1 MGIIEECLG
10 KGGKKNKD
18 YRDGR
23 DSKENKVYRDGRDS
37 KENKDYKDGKNHSG
51 FGGV

>member
-1 MGIIEECLG
+1 MG
-10 KGGKKNKD
+10 KGG
-18 YRDGR
+18 
-23 DSKENKVYRDGRDS
+23 KENKVYRDGRDS

>member
-18 YRDGR
+18 YRDC
-23 DSKENKVYRDGRDS
+23 KDS
-37 KENKDYKDGKNHSG
+37 KENKDYKDGKDHSG
-51 FGGV
+51 FGWYRDGEKILK